1 MKKKTFLTTLSI
13 AALAIVSGY
22 GGIKAYQTQ
31 VDGLG
36 LLTINDVEALAD
48 DSPEGDNN
56 KYYLHHFSCSATATT
71 EAEATVLAKFI
82 KGKAK
87 VGATADLTL
96 LTQYFN
102 NISTDGEGPCEKGV
116 QKTCGEIVL
125 ELLGRKN

>member
-56 KYYLHHFSCSATATT
+56 KITFIISA
-71 EAEATVLAKFI
+71 VLQLPQPRLKLLFLQNSSKEKQRLAP
-82 KGKAK
+82 
-87 VGATADLTL
+87 L
-96 LTQYFN
+96 LTSHY
-102 NISTDGEGPCEKGV
+102 
-116 QKTCGEIVL
+116 
-125 ELLGRKN
+125 